1 MTSPKISVVLPAY
14 NSAEFI
20 SEAIESILNQ
30 TFTDYEFII
39 IDDGSKDGTSDVVEK
54 FKDQRILLIKQE
66 NMGLA
71 KTLNK
76 AIFEV
81 ARAPLIARQ
90 DHDDI
95 SKATRLEK
103 QYQFM
108 RQNPD
113 CVLLGTRAEIWV
125 DDVPSDRFHDHPL
138 EDAQLRFDLM
148 FDNPFVHSSV
158 MFRRE
163 TVVAVG
169 GYATKNDRQPE
180 DYELWSRLSRV
191 GTVSNL
197 EERLLI
203 YREMSKSM
211 TRVNSYTSRV
221 CSFASENIAYQAG
234 LTGRTK
240 DTDDIAA
247 ILHRN
252 FSELSANPELT
263 EMENLLSK
271 ATQNILKAAPISDVK
286 ERLEWRLLNLRHH
299 LPEEFKPPELLK
311 HKSRIR
317 RILSKMARKV
327 RSAIKR
333 TK

>member
-1 MTSPKISVVLPAY
+1 
-14 NSAEFI
+14 
-20 SEAIESILNQ
+20 
-30 TFTDYEFII
+30 
-39 IDDGSKDGTSDVVEK
+39 
-54 FKDQRILLIKQE
+54 
-66 NMGLA
+66 
-71 KTLNK
+71 
-76 AIFEV
+76 
-81 ARAPLIARQ
+81 
-90 DHDDI
+90 
-95 SKATRLEK
+95 
-103 QYQFM
+103 
-108 RQNPD
+108 
-113 CVLLGTRAEIWV
+113 
-125 DDVPSDRFHDHPL
+125 
-138 EDAQLRFDLM
+138 
-148 FDNPFVHSSV
+148 
-158 MFRRE
+158 
-163 TVVAVG
+163 
-169 GYATKNDRQPE
+169 
-180 DYELWSRLSRV
+180 
-191 GTVSNL
+191 
-197 EERLLI
+197 
-203 YREMSKSM
+203 M